1 MLSESKLGLSV
12 QRGRARVSWCQQIS
26 HLVITKHGPLHPRA
40 PCVASIVR
48 KCMRHTTDA
57 SQHLHAPSS
66 CCWPGRP
73 PRCAGIDKA
82 MTMERGQPDT
92 RRYGIWRHEH
102 AWLRGH
108 ALASKRAGREGSGLG
123 PAAAPKMGKNWSVGG
138 VEGED
143 QLQCGLRV
151 DGVDCR

>member
-1 MLSESKLGLSV
+1 
-12 QRGRARVSWCQQIS
+12 
-26 HLVITKHGPLHPRA
+26 
-40 PCVASIVR
+40 
-48 KCMRHTTDA
+48 
-57 SQHLHAPSS
+57 
-66 CCWPGRP
+66 
-73 PRCAGIDKA
+73 
-82 MTMERGQPDT
+82 MERGQPDT

-143 QLQCGLRV
+143 QLLCGLRV